1 MSNSDASSAFSFQ
14 LLGPLEIRR
23 GGELVPWPSALRVPR
38 RLVAVLLLSVPQPVP
53 IETLD
58 HRVLDGDT
66 VTIDTWY
73 TYITQARKT
82 FDPGGKRVLERRDDA
97 LQLNIDPQTIDMV
110 RFRNLKRDAE
120 ATAGRDDGTA
130 VRLLKEAL
138 SNWHG
143 EPLEGLGPG
152 VWLEERRTGLTA
164 ERRAAV
170 LLLCQLELRSGDW
183 VAALNRLQQVFS
195 DEPAQEDVAYLLVIA
210 RYAEGDR
217 NAALRTY
224 EIHADHGRRGRGA
237 EPSPRMVQ
245 LRAEI
250 VAGSLDVRRL
260 LGDGRQT
267 ATAGPQTLRAALP
280 RFVGRRRE
288 LADLDRLA
296 ERNTVIVLDGP
307 PGVGKTAL
315 ATQWAYQ
322 VADRYPDGRL
332 YLDLQGFG
340 PGGRPLDEAVVL
352 RQVLT
357 RLGVKRADIEPDPD
371 DRADQFARLVAG
383 RRILLILD
391 NAFSAEQVRRL
402 IPAGPGSLVLVASR
416 RRLPGLGVSYQA
428 AAVSLALPDE
438 ADARDLFLS
447 YLGDDGAY
455 AAVDVDAIVAWSHRM
470 PLALA
475 VVGSRATHDRGRS
488 LPDILRELRARLGDE
503 DADADPYASV
513 SAALGWSASALSEPD
528 RRTFRVLGLHPGP
541 DVDVMAVAALAGI
554 SPQDA
559 ARSLDALVAVRL
571 ADRVGARYAVHDVI
585 REYAAATLRVDEAVA
600 AHRLLD
606 FYLHSGDRLATLLRG
621 RRQPMPLDP
630 PAPEVV
636 PVTAEVPVEAIDWFR
651 TEYAVL
657 IRLIP
662 AAAELGFPAYAW
674 RILSTMIDFLDWQG
688 RRADWRDASALA
700 MAAAE
705 RSGDRVGLARA
716 TRSMGRALV
725 ASGLLDEGRRHLD
738 RALDLYVDLD
748 DADGRMR
755 VHHDLGD
762 LLIRQGK
769 HTDAL
774 FQASASRDLAETLG
788 NTEEEANGL
797 GGLAWCYY
805 CLRDDD
811 AAVDHARR
819 AIALHRAGAFGR
831 GEAAAQDTL
840 GAALLRQ
847 GRPAEARPALERS
860 LQLCREWGDRVN
872 EADVLDHLA
881 DCLSRLGDP
890 GAAAIRSAAS
900 DARGRLS

>member
-1 MSNSDASSAFSFQ
+1 MSDSHASSAFSFQ
-14 LLGPLEIRR
+14 VLGPLEIRW
-23 GGELVPWPSALRVPR
+23 GSELVLLPTAPRVLR
-38 RLVAVLLLSVPQPVP
+38 LLAVLLLNAPHFVT
-53 IETLD
+53 IESLD

-66 VTIDTWY
+66 IKSETWY
-73 TYITQARKT
+73 TYIAQARKP
-82 FDPGGKRVLERRDDA
+82 FNPAGSRMLERQGRK
-97 LQLNIDPQTIDMV
+97 LRLNIDPQTIDMV
-110 RFRNLKRDAE
+110 RFLQLKRE
-120 ATAGRDDGTA
+120 AGTTAGRDDGTA

-138 SNWHG
+138 ACWHG

-152 VWLEERRTGLTA
+152 VWLDERRTWLTG
-164 ERRAAV
+164 ERRVTV
-170 LLLCQLELRSGDW
+170 LLLCQLELRSGDRA
-183 VAALNRLQQVFS
+183 AALNRLQQVFS
-195 DEPAQEDVAYLLVIA
+195 DEPAEEDVAYLLAIA

-217 NAALRTY
+217 KAALRAY
-224 EIHADHGRRGRGA
+224 EIHADHVRRGLGA
-237 EPSPRMVQ
+237 EPSPRMLQ

-250 VAGSLDVRRL
+250 VAGSLDVRGL

-288 LADLDRLA
+288 LAQLDRLA
-296 ERNTVIVLDGP
+296 ERNRVIVLDGP

-371 DRADQFARLVAG
+371 DRADQLARLVAG

-416 RRLPGLGVSYQA
+416 RRLPGLGVSHQA
-428 AAVSLALPDE
+428 AALSLALPDE
-438 ADARDLFLS
+438 ADARDLLLS
-447 YLGDDGAY
+447 YLGDESAY
-455 AAVDVDAIVAWSHRM
+455 AAADVDAIVAWSHRM

-475 VVGSRATHDRGRS
+475 VVGSRATHERGRS

-503 DADADPYASV
+503 FADADPYGSV
-513 SAALGWSASALSEPD
+513 SAALSWCAAALSEPD

-541 DVDVMAVAALAGI
+541 DADVLAVAALAGV
-554 SPQDA
+554 SPQEA
-559 ARSLDALVAVRL
+559 VRSLDALVAVRL
-571 ADRVGARYAVHDVI
+571 ADRVSARYAVHDVI
-585 REYAAATLRVDEAVA
+585 REYAAATLPADEAVA

-606 FYLHSGDRLATLLRG
+606 FYLHSGDHLATLLRG
-621 RRQPMPLDP
+621 ARQPMSLDP
-630 PAPEVV
+630 LTPGVV
-636 PVTAEVPVEAIDWFR
+636 PFTAAGPAEAIDWFR
-651 TEYAVL
+651 NEYAVL

-700 MAAAE
+700 MAVAE
-705 RSGDRVGLARA
+705 RSGDRIGLARA

-725 ASGLLDEGRRHLD
+725 ASGLLDEGRKHLD
-738 RALDLYVDLD
+738 RALDLYAELD
-748 DADGRMR
+748 DPDGLMR

-774 FQASASRDLAETLG
+774 FQARASRDLAQTLG
-788 NTEEEANGL
+788 NIEEEANGL
-797 GGLAWCYY
+797 GALAWCYY

-811 AAVDHARR
+811 AAVEHAQQ
-819 AIALHRAGAFGR
+819 AITLHQAGAFGR

-847 GRPAEARPALERS
+847 GHPADARPALERS
-860 LQLCREWGDRVN
+860 LQLCRQSGDRVS
-872 EADVLDHLA
+872 EAEVLDHLA
-881 DCLSRLGDP
+881 GCLSRLHDQE
-890 GAAAIRSAAS
+890 AAAMRSAAA
-900 DARGRLS
+900 DARRSLS